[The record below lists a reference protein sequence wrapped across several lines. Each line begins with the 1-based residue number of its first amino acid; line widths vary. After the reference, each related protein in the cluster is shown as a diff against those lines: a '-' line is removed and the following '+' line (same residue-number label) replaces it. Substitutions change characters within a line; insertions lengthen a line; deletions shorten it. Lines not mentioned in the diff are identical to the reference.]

1 MEPLRPLP
9 ISTRQRRF
17 WPRRCG
23 CRSSLSPPF
32 PCFFVSRCATVSPLI
47 AQDLSKAASVEV
59 DDMLRFFVA
68 QIVLD
73 KTKPIKDMMPE
84 TKEYLEQIR
93 EVVKPI
99 VAASQSREPGS
110 PQNLLTQLTTL
121 YVYQLQVVSIS
132 VLIGG
137 AFQSRYQD

>member
-1 MEPLRPLP
+1 
-9 ISTRQRRF
+9 
-17 WPRRCG
+17 
-23 CRSSLSPPF
+23 
-32 PCFFVSRCATVSPLI
+32 
-47 AQDLSKAASVEV
+47 VEV

-99 VAASQSREPGS
+99 VASQSREPGS
-110 PQNLLTQLTTL
+110 PQNLLTQLTAL

-137 AFQSRYQD
+137 AFQSKNQD

>member
-1 MEPLRPLP
+1 
-9 ISTRQRRF
+9 
-17 WPRRCG
+17 
-23 CRSSLSPPF
+23 
-32 PCFFVSRCATVSPLI
+32 
-47 AQDLSKAASVEV
+47 
-59 DDMLRFFVA
+59 MLRFFVA

-73 KTKPIKDMMPE
+73 KTKPIKDVMPE
-84 TKEYLEQIR
+84 KYLEQIR

-99 VAASQSREPGS
+99 VAESRSREPGS
-110 PQNLLTQLTTL
+110 PQNLHTQLTTL